1 VHELTLEAAADRWS
15 AGRQEGRKAGRQ
27 EGRKAGRQEGTIW
40 AILRFAMEAA
50 KAVAGQIGNI
60 FQADVSAARN

>member
-1 VHELTLEAAADRWS
+1 MV
-15 AGRQEGRKAGRQ
+15 GRQAGRQ